1 MLTAIT
7 DNAKTSA
14 LIPHLMTNRRP
25 SGELRRYPIT
35 AGCHCR
41 TAPRVLAW
49 SFLPGLHGLCMAA
62 SVAGVEC
69 AMVPRVSLWRIVLCG
84 VFPAT
89 RTPYNRRL
97 LRTRACRL
105 DCSAV
110 GVFLVKYCQLVVSS
124 IDRVCTYLEV
134 CYECN
139 FSVSTNPTEYT
150 IPAGRIVYELQSGDS
165 LRIHTGYS
173 NHSGGIQQFYVQH
186 RNTHIHLRP
195 SKPSNHPEP

>member
-1 MLTAIT
+1 MCSVLLQGGQRRLLIMLTAIT

-25 SGELRRYPIT
+25 SGELRRYPIA

-49 SFLPGLHGLCMAA
+49 SFIPGLHGLCMAA
-62 SVAGVEC
+62 AVAGVEC

-89 RTPYNRRL
+89 RTPYNRRF

-105 DCSAV
+105 DCSAA
-110 GVFLVKYCQLVVSS
+110 GVFLVKYCQLVVARSTGS
-124 IDRVCTYLEV
+124 ARTWRYAMSAISPSPLILQYPRRKDR
-134 CYECN
+134 
-139 FSVSTNPTEYT
+139 
-150 IPAGRIVYELQSGDS
+150 IRA
-165 LRIHTGYS
+165 
-173 NHSGGIQQFYVQH
+173 
-186 RNTHIHLRP
+186 
-195 SKPSNHPEP
+195 PERGFFKGPYGV